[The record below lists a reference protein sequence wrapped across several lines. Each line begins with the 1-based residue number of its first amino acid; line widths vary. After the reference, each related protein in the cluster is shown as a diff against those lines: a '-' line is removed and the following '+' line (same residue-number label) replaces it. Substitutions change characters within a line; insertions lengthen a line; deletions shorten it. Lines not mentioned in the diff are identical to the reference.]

1 MLVVV
6 NVALTAGVAIAA
18 YRAAHDAMVDEA
30 LHSVSLVAQSRERE
44 LIDMLEHRQER
55 LLGFLQS
62 LQSLCGEAGPS
73 GGFGF
78 EDECVRAAVG
88 GFHRSERALST
99 DVSYRGRELEHIGS
113 RLRVPAPFPGRLVRI
128 DALAGTR
135 EYSMGAAVVDLSVH
149 TEFAIDDVNAIFED
163 RAGLE
168 SGGEA
173 FLTDMDGYRL
183 TSASR

>member
-6 NVALTAGVAIAA
+6 NVALTAGVALAA

-44 LIDMLEHRQER
+44 LVDMLEHRQER

-62 LQSLCGEAGPS
+62 LKSLCGEAGPS
-73 GGFGF
+73 GRFGF

-99 DVSYRGRELEHIGS
+99 DVSYRGRELQHVGPRPHI
-113 RLRVPAPFPGRLVRI
+113 PAPFPGHLVRI
-128 DALAGTR
+128 DAVAGTG
-135 EYSMGAAVVDLSVH
+135 EYAMTAAL
-149 TEFAIDDVNAIFED
+149 DD
-163 RAGLE
+163 
-168 SGGEA
+168 
-173 FLTDMDGYRL
+173 
-183 TSASR
+183 